1 MSDKDLIKRLYKNY
15 IRRYFKK
22 ILLALF
28 FSILIAGSTAAI
40 AWLLDPAIK
49 KIFVEKK
56 ITIFEC
62 INQILVH
69 KKPWDSFNETDQK
82 TFSPFIINR
91 WLSMDEEF
99 IEVVNYFQKYAIGTL
114 EPREVYKWYS
124 DFLQKGKRFNK
135 YIKGKKDKKYDPE
148 LINMMCEYFQCSKAE
163 VKENLSLISKEEVNQ
178 ILEKYGF
185 DPKKIKSICK
195 RNF

>member
-1 MSDKDLIKRLYKNY
+1 M
-15 IRRYFKK
+15 
-22 ILLALF
+22 
-28 FSILIAGSTAAI
+28 
-40 AWLLDPAIK
+40 
-49 KIFVEKK
+49 
-56 ITIFEC
+56 TIFEW

-99 IEVVNYFQKYAIGTL
+99 IEVVNYFQKYAVGTL
-114 EPREVYKWYS
+114 ESKEVYKWYS
-124 DFLQKGKRFNK
+124 DFLPKGKRFNK
-135 YIKGKKDKKYDPE
+135 YIKSKKDKKYDPE
-148 LINMMCEYFQCSKAE
+148 LINVLVTWFECSKLEA
-163 VKENLSLISKEEVNQ
+163 KENLSFISKEEVNQ